1 MRKGRRPARIMPEP
15 SKERESPQQEARR
28 TAKPPAMRRPP
39 SKVHLLML
47 MTRPVYAPFGSG

>member
-1 MRKGRRPARIMPEP
+1 MPEP